1 MNKTY
6 PLLAVSRLR
15 MEIDGEGVTTLI
27 AGAGCPLSCKYCINK
42 EVLKKSGKSV
52 TAEELYDKVKI
63 DDLYFQAT
71 DGGVTFGGGES
82 LLHAEFIREFRA
94 LCQNRWH
101 IYAETS
107 LNVPSENVRIAAECV
122 DGFIVDIKDMNP
134 EIYRAYTGKDN
145 DQVLENL
152 KLLVELVGQERI
164 FVRIPLIPNYNSA
177 DDQKNSIV
185 ALKALGLTRFDVFT
199 NRIEP

>member
-1 MNKTY
+1 MNEVRF

-27 AGAGCPLSCKYCINK
+27 AGSGCPLSCEYCINK
-42 EVLKKSGKSV
+42 EVLQKAPKQV
-52 TAEELYDKVKI
+52 TAQELYDKVKC

-71 DGGVTFGGGES
+71 GGGVTFGGAES
-82 LLHAEFIREFRA
+82 LLHAEFIREFRY
-94 LCQNRWH
+94 LCQDRWH

-107 LNVPSENVRIAAECV
+107 LNVPSENVLIAASCV

-145 DQVLENL
+145 AQALENL
-152 KLLVELVGQERI
+152 KLLLSLIGQERI
-164 FVRIPLIPNYNSA
+164 LVRIPLIPEFNTP
-177 DDQKNSIV
+177 DDQKRSIT
-185 ALKALGLTRFDVFT
+185 ALKSLGLTRFDVFT
-199 NRIEP
+199 YRI